1 MLQEIWRFA
10 VMVVA
15 CVVGQL
21 IAREIGGRRRG

>member
-21 IAREIGGRRRG
+21 IARAIEGRRRG